1 MNVIYIFKKLQT
13 SVTPGWGALGS
24 GRVTTQGEKDN
35 SMIAMAVQR
44 GSYVEVYDERGY
56 RLTSIY
62 AGDAQLVG
70 FTASVVTIHRGSY
83 NEMYDEKGYR
93 INSVYVG

>member
-1 MNVIYIFKKLQT
+1 MYILQKLQM
-13 SVTPGWGALGS
+13 SVTTGLGVPGFDQ
-24 GRVTTQGEKDN
+24 VTTRVEKDN
-35 SMIAMAVQR
+35 SMIAMAAQR
-44 GSYVEVYDERGY
+44 GSYVEVYDERGA

-62 AGDAQLVG
+62 AGDGQLVG

-83 NEMYDEKGYR
+83 NEMYDENGRR